1 MGLLQQ
7 LPALQ
12 VAVPLIG
19 APLCALVGRPRLA
32 WMFAVA
38 VAWITFAISVA
49 LLEHVLDAGPIH
61 YTMGGWPEILGIA
74 YVIDPLNALV
84 LVLVSGMAAIIMPA
98 TRIGIDVEVVH
109 RARHLFH
116 TMALL
121 ALAGMLGIAV
131 TGDIFNL
138 YVFLEISSL
147 ASYALVAMGID
158 RRATR
163 AAFHYLVQGT
173 IGATFILVGIGLA
186 YMMTGTL
193 NMADM
198 AARLP
203 GVSHTAPIQAALAF
217 ILVGTAIKAAI
228 FPAHSWMP
236 NAYTYAPSLVSAFFG
251 ATATKIGAYMLLR
264 LVYSVFGADYAFGEM
279 KIGWVL
285 IPLGLAGAVAGSVVA
300 VWQHDLRRMLAYSS
314 VAQVGYIA
322 AAIGFAN
329 HDGLIAAIVH
339 VFNHGLMKGALFL
352 VMACVIMRLGKADME
367 SFRGLGR
374 RMPLTMGCFVVA
386 GLSMIGVPATVG
398 FVSKWYL
405 VTSALDAGLW
415 PLALVI
421 VAASLIAVIYIWRV
435 VDVAYFTDPPP
446 GARDEAPAMLVIP
459 AMVLCALC
467 IVLGVTTDLT
477 VGVASTAARLL
488 GGAP

>member
-1 MGLLQQ
+1 MGLADQ

-19 APLCALVGRPRLA
+19 APLCALMGRPRPA
-32 WMFAVA
+32 WLFAVV
-38 VAWITFAISVA
+38 VAWLTFAVSVA
-49 LLEHVLDAGPIH
+49 LLEHVLGAGPIH
-61 YTMGGWPEILGIA
+61 YAMGGWPEILGIA

-84 LVLVSGMAAIIMPA
+84 MVLVSGMAAIIMPA
-98 TRIGIDVEVVH
+98 TRAVIDVEVVH

-121 ALAGMLGIAV
+121 ALAGMLGIAM
-131 TGDIFNL
+131 TGDVFNL

-147 ASYALVAMGID
+147 ASYALVAMGVD

-198 AARLP
+198 ATRLP
-203 GVSHTAPIQAALAF
+203 DVSHTAPIQAALAF
-217 ILVGTAIKAAI
+217 ILIGTAIKAAI

-279 KIGWVL
+279 KIGWLLV
-285 IPLGLAGAVAGSVVA
+285 PLGLAGAVAGSIVA

-329 HDGLIAAIVH
+329 HDGLVAAIVH

-352 VMACVIMRLGKADME
+352 IMACVIMRLGKANME

-374 RMPLTMGCFVVA
+374 RMPVTMGCFVVA
-386 GLSMIGVPATVG
+386 GLSMIGVPGTVG

-405 VTSALDAGLW
+405 VSGALDTGLW

-421 VAASLIAVIYIWRV
+421 VATSLIAVVYIWRV
-435 VDVAYFTDPPP
+435 VDVAYFSDPSP
-446 GARDEAPAMLVIP
+446 GARDEAPAMLLMP
-459 AMVLCALC
+459 AVALCVLCV
-467 IVLGVTTDLT
+467 VLGISTDLT
-477 VGVASTAARLL
+477 VGVADAAARLL